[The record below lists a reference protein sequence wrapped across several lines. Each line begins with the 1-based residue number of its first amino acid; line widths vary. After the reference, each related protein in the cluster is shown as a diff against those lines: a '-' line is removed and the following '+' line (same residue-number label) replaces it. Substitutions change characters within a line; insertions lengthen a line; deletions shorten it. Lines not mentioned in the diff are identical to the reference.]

1 MKTISTLALAALA
14 ASLSLPA
21 AAQFAKKDDAI
32 DYRQSALSV
41 MGTHF
46 GRLGAMAKGDVAFDA
61 KAAQENADIVVF
73 MSKLPWAGFG
83 PGTEGGKAKGEVWT
97 ENAKFKDLAG
107 KMQAEAVKL
116 AAAAKQGDVAS
127 LKAAFGATAG
137 SCKTCHD
144 RFRNR

>member
-1 MKTISTLALAALA
+1 MKAICVLALAALTA
-14 ASLSLPA
+14 SLPA

-41 MGTHF
+41 MATHF
-46 GRLGAMAKGDVAFDA
+46 GRLGAMAKGDLPYDA

-73 MSKLPWAGFG
+73 MSRLPWAGFG
-83 PGTEGGKAKGEVWT
+83 PGTEGGKAKPNVWT
-97 ENAKFKDLAG
+97 ENAKFKELAG
-107 KMQAEAVKL
+107 KMEGEAVKL

-137 SCKTCHD
+137 SCKACHD
-144 RFRNR
+144 SFRSR